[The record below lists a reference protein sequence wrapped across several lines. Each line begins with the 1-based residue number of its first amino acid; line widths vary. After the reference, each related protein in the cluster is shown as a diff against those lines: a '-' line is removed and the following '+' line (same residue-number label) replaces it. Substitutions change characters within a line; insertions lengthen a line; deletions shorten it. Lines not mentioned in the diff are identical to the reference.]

1 MHYRGNLARFG
12 VWLTLLRLPPEEAWP
27 LSRCHGPRLPRI
39 QTEFQSPPR
48 PLGLTVERAVK
59 AGWERGVAAA
69 GAPCSPAGVSPRPE
83 HIASTA
89 AGDVRGF
96 PNGHVGRDARP
107 PRVPGLPLHT
117 HSGGWGP
124 APRTPRPPPGKRVG
138 CPPASWAQASLRGST
153 GALLRASPLLPC
165 SSCGSTDAARQA
177 ARAG

>member
-1 MHYRGNLARFG
+1 MHVCTCVCMCCSPKLLVGYYLTHQVASSTYCVPALA
-12 VWLTLLRLPPEEAWP
+12 
-27 LSRCHGPRLPRI
+27 
-39 QTEFQSPPR
+39 
-48 PLGLTVERAVK
+48 RAVK

-165 SSCGSTDAARQA
+165 SSCGSTDAAQQA